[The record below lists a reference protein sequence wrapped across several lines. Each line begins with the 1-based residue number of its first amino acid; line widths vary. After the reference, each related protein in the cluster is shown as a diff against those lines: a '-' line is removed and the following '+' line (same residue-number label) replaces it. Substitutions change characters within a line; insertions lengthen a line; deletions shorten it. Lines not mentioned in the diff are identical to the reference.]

1 MVRCPETL
9 WHLVVTLPSNPHS
22 EATRLR
28 GRVDEGGRLDK
39 RNETKGERSHE
50 RKKEA
55 NTRRVLP
62 SRVYACI
69 RYEG

>member
-28 GRVDEGGRLDK
+28 GRVDEGGRSDK
-39 RNETKGERSHE
+39 KKK
-50 RKKEA
+50 RKEKEA